1 MNGPLKIY
9 STQII
14 WKMRLLCESKCAFYG
29 FTLQLQVNFAFWFLI
44 LTQKFWIKLIF
55 PLKKKTFKTFQTQ
68 FDLFT
73 LSSCVSIYIQ
83 AVLVYFPFKRG
94 KNRFVWNENVR
105 NESEAVLDSLAWNHR
120 IKISSYISYDKLFII
135 GWANFSVW

>member
-1 MNGPLKIY
+1 MEDAAVMWIDVCFLWFHFTITSNFCILISY
-9 STQII
+9 SNSEILNSNRFFH
-14 WKMRLLCESKCAFYG
+14 WKK
-29 FTLQLQVNFAFWFLI
+29 Q
-44 LTQKFWIKLIF
+44 
-55 PLKKKTFKTFQTQ
+55 TFKTFQTQ

-94 KNRFVWNENVR
+94 ENRFVSNENVR

>member
-55 PLKKKTFKTFQTQ
+55 PLKKNKHSRHFKLNSIYLHCQAVFQFIFRQCLFIFHLKGGKIVSFETKTFEMNQKPFWIHWLEIIESKYQA
-68 FDLFT
+68 
-73 LSSCVSIYIQ
+73 IY
-83 AVLVYFPFKRG
+83 RM
-94 KNRFVWNENVR
+94 
-105 NESEAVLDSLAWNHR
+105 
-120 IKISSYISYDKLFII
+120 ISYL
-135 GWANFSVW
+135 S